1 MKAHSKMCA
10 FYISTT
16 SLIPYQNPWLLPPLT
31 PYFPSVI
38 VLNVRRAVKE
48 KPETR

>member
-1 MKAHSKMCA
+1 MYCP
-10 FYISTT
+10 FLYSTT
-16 SLIPYQNPWLLPPLT
+16 SLISYQNPWLLPPLT
-31 PYFPSVI
+31 PHFPSVI